1 MSDYS
6 RSSQVPLQDYVNWM
20 TYWIV
25 FAIVTI
31 TEEISDVLLSFWLP
45 FYYELKILFLFWLL
59 SPVTRGSTLIYRQ
72 VIHPL
77 LLTREDDIDLLL
89 SRWREQ
95 SYRLGVK

>member
-1 MSDYS
+1 
-6 RSSQVPLQDYVNWM
+6 M

-31 TEEISDVLLSFWLP
+31 TEEMSDILLSFWLP
-45 FYYELKILFLFWLL
+45 FYYELKILFLLWLL

-72 VIHPL
+72 VVHPV
-77 LLTREDDIDLLL
+77 LLTKEEDIDLLL
-89 SRWREQ
+89 SRWKEQ

>member
-1 MSDYS
+1 
-6 RSSQVPLQDYVNWM
+6 M

-31 TEEISDVLLSFWLP
+31 TEEISDLLLSFWLP
-45 FYYELKILFLFWLL
+45 FYYEIKIIFLFWLL

-72 VIHPL
+72 VIHPA
-77 LLTREDDIDLLL
+77 LL
-89 SRWREQ
+89 SREEDIDQMLLQWRDQ